1 MSKKLRVVAE
11 EKRRV
16 LALYPKDGSDRPQS
30 AQVFLDTALANGEV
44 KAVIISVV
52 NKEDEA
58 DTRAFGSVTKSTMV
72 WVGAQLTHWGLIT
85 TK

>member
-1 MSKKLRVVAE
+1 MRKNLRVVPE

-16 LALYPKDGSDRPQS
+16 TALYPKDGSDKPVC
-30 AQVFLDTALANGEV
+30 AQLFLDTALANGEV
-44 KAVIISVV
+44 KAVIISVI

-58 DTRAFGSVTKSTMV
+58 DTRAFGPVTKSAMV